1 MYEVTIIF
9 KSFGSALSPQQKH
22 KVGKLFMRFIE
33 LNVMIGDFTFDDGRL
48 ASVHILDA
56 FFRAGKVSKKLISAI
71 LHKDQFSSKG
81 TVDGRSEP
89 D

>member
-1 MYEVTIIF
+1 MIF

-56 FFRAGKVSKKLISAI
+56 FFRAGKVSKKLILAV
-71 LHKDQFSSKG
+71 LKK
-81 TVDGRSEP
+81 
-89 D
+89 